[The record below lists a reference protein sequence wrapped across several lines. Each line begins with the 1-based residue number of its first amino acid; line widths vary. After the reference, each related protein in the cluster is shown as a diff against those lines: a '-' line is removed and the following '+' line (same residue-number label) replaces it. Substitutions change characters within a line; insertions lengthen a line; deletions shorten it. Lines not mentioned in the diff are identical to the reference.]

1 MLKKGIKNLAL
12 ILPQHAPVRQPDK
25 VNGTKRGNH
34 IALQSDRLQLFV
46 WRQVND
52 CLNSSRMPRGV

>member
-25 VNGTKRGNH
+25 VNGSKRGCH
-34 IALQSDRLQLFV
+34 IALQSNRLQLFV

-52 CLNSSRMPRGV
+52 

>member
-25 VNGTKRGNH
+25 VNGSKRGCH
-34 IALQSDRLQLFV
+34 IALQSNRLQLFV

-52 CLNSSRMPRGV
+52 CLNSSRMSRRV